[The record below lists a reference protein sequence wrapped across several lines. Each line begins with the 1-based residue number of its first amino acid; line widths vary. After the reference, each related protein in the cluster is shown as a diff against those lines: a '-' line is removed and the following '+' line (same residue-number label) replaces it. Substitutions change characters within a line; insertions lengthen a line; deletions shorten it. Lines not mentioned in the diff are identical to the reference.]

1 MGRRIPSSL
10 HRALVIATLLL
21 AAAGGVLALSI
32 HFRHGQTQALALAQ
46 RALEQARLQLQQS
59 RDDTARCQLAQ
70 SRLAAL
76 ELVDA
81 DTLPALQHDALR
93 RLQSDPHL
101 FSVELRTRPR
111 VSDKPAARGLPTRS
125 MLHLSMR
132 AGVLHEEALNVALHS
147 LAATPGVNVIPRGCN
162 IVRARATHDD
172 APTVTPLQ
180 ARCELEWLTLHP
192 ATGASS

>member
-1 MGRRIPSSL
+1 MGRHIPSSL

-81 DTLPALQHDALR
+81 D
-93 RLQSDPHL
+93 
-101 FSVELRTRPR
+101 
-111 VSDKPAARGLPTRS
+111 
-125 MLHLSMR
+125 
-132 AGVLHEEALNVALHS
+132 
-147 LAATPGVNVIPRGCN
+147 
-162 IVRARATHDD
+162 
-172 APTVTPLQ
+172 
-180 ARCELEWLTLHP
+180 
-192 ATGASS
+192 